1 VADTPKL
8 DAPFEAQFHAGRMQ
22 EYIIGRLI
30 RQIHTSDLVK
40 VLAVYPTAGTVGFV
54 DVQPLVQQQTT
65 NNVVLDQAPM
75 FRLPYMRLQGGQS
88 AVIIDPVVGDL
99 GLAVFAG
106 RDITAAVNA
115 QGEAPAAT
123 NRAYDA
129 GDGLYL
135 GGFINQDPEQ
145 WLQFFGPGGAEI
157 KTPLLTLDAEVR
169 TSGNVSVGTGWS
181 GSFKDGDG
189 YTLTVQK
196 GVIVNKF

>member
-1 VADTPKL
+1 
-8 DAPFEAQFHAGRMQ
+8 MQ